1 MEARGCL
8 AHMMLCRPYAGNHA
22 ACAVPRYSEHL
33 FSPGKTSVKAG
44 TFHGVPKFR
53 KNTRICRSLS
63 HRYKQKWL

>member
-1 MEARGCL
+1 
-8 AHMMLCRPYAGNHA
+8 MLSVYDVIRPYAGNHA